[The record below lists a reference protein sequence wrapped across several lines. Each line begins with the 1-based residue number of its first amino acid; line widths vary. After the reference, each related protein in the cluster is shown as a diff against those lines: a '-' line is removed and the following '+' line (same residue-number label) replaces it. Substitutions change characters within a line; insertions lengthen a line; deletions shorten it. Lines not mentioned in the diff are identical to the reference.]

1 MFTVSVMPRQS
12 RSRSSDFTARYIARV
27 VNWQVDIHPQV
38 YQPPTDV
45 YETESNF
52 IIRIEI
58 AGMKNGEFSVSIDNN
73 LVSISGLRPDPT
85 GPCAYYQME
94 IHYGEF
100 GVQVE
105 LPNPINVE
113 TMEAF
118 YEDGILE
125 ITLPKAQPQRIPI
138 RD

>member
-1 MFTVSVMPRQS
+1 MSTVSVLPRVS
-12 RSRSSDFTARYIARV
+12 RSRSSDHTARYIARV
-27 VNWQVDIHPQV
+27 VNWQVDIHPRV

-45 YETESNF
+45 YETENNF
-52 IIRIEI
+52 VIRIEI
-58 AGMKNGEFSVSIDNN
+58 AGMKNGEFSVSIEQNMVT
-73 LVSISGLRPDPT
+73 VSGIRPDST

-100 GVQVE
+100 GVQVD
-105 LPNPINVE
+105 LPDRIDADNI
-113 TMEAF
+113 EAF

-125 ITLPKAQPQRIPI
+125 ITLPKTQPKRIPI